1 LVRPGSPDAVPG
13 RLSFNGEV
21 VGFGGEDVAL
31 EIPAA
36 EIRRARRRRGSPI
49 LEISYGE
56 DRTVFLYFAEPPPL
70 PGSNPRPGLGGKG
83 IERAASAMHLGAES
97 RLLRRMI
104 DEWSEA
110 LREAG
115 ER

>member
-1 LVRPGSPDAVPG
+1 MVRPGSPDAVPG
-13 RLSFNGEV
+13 HLSLNRGV
-21 VGFGGEDVAL
+21 LGFTGEDVTL
-31 EIPAA
+31 EVPAA

-49 LEISYGE
+49 LEISFGE
-56 DRTVFLYFAEPPPL
+56 DQTMFLYFAEPPPL
-70 PGSNPRPGLGGKG
+70 PGANPRPGFGGKR

-97 RLLRRMI
+97 RLLRRTI

-115 ER
+115 KR